1 MDVTQ
6 TQAEGLNRTFE
17 VRVPASELQAKFDA
31 KVDEIRPQMRLK
43 GFRPGKVPATHVK
56 RMYGRSIMGELVEDL
71 VKQTNEKAIDDA
83 EVRAASQ
90 PQMHWDTEIDSV
102 LAGEADLNYRFD
114 IDIMPEFEPTDISTI
129 SIERPVADI
138 PDEEVDES
146 LKRLAEQNTKY
157 EARGKTAKARDG
169 DAVVIDFV
177 GKIDGEAFDGGTAEE
192 QAVVIGAGRFIPGFE
207 EQLVGLKAGQE
218 TELNVTFPDDYPS
231 ENLAGKD
238 AVFEVK
244 VIEVRAPETPEI
256 DDEFAQGLGAED
268 LEALRDM
275 FRSQI
280 SGQYDQA
287 SRQKAKRQ
295 LLDVLDERHSFDL
308 PPTMV
313 KQEFDQIWSQL
324 MQEKDADR
332 LSEEDKAKSDDELKD
347 EYTKIAERRVRL
359 GLVLAEIGRLNSI
372 QITEQEVQQAVIA
385 QARQYPGQERE
396 VIEFFQKNPDAMANV
411 RAPIYEEKVVDH
423 ILEVANV
430 TDKTVS
436 KDELFAEDE
445 DLT

>member
-207 EQLVGLKAGQE
+207 EQLVDVKAGQE
-218 TELNVTFPDDYPS
+218 TELKVTFPDDYPS

-256 DDEFAQGLGAED
+256 DDAFAQGLGAED

-280 SGQYDQA
+280 SGQY
-287 SRQKAKRQ
+287 
-295 LLDVLDERHSFDL
+295 
-308 PPTMV
+308 
-313 KQEFDQIWSQL
+313 
-324 MQEKDADR
+324 
-332 LSEEDKAKSDDELKD
+332 
-347 EYTKIAERRVRL
+347 
-359 GLVLAEIGRLNSI
+359 
-372 QITEQEVQQAVIA
+372 
-385 QARQYPGQERE
+385 
-396 VIEFFQKNPDAMANV
+396 
-411 RAPIYEEKVVDH
+411 
-423 ILEVANV
+423 
-430 TDKTVS
+430 
-436 KDELFAEDE
+436 
-445 DLT
+445 